1 MSASEGDIYVNYGH
15 VTNVEEALQDAD
27 KAINMV
33 LTELEDAVQPLRAT
47 WDGASEEAYK
57 YIMSVW
63 QSNTADMQNIL
74 AKYNTTLSEMSYNYG
89 NTDSN
94 LALQWSEIT

>member
-1 MSASEGDIYVNYGH
+1 MSSNEGDIYVNYGH
-15 VTNVEEALQDAD
+15 VGNVEQALQGAD
-27 KAINMV
+27 KAISAV
-33 LTELEDAVQPLRAT
+33 LSELEDMVQPLRAT
-47 WDGASEEAYK
+47 WDGASEEMYK
-57 YIMSVW
+57 YIMGVW
-63 QSNTADMQNIL
+63 QSNTNDMQNIL